1 MALLAALHKGA
12 ALLAALQ
19 EDLGHA
25 FRKGKPFP
33 ASGPS
38 APAGRGRRAEKAAC
52 DFADACDGDREYI
65 RLWHVTRVPQSF
77 LSTVTEGIE
86 TFK

>member
-12 ALLAALQ
+12 ALLAALR

-52 DFADACDGDREYI
+52 DFADA
-65 RLWHVTRVPQSF
+65 RLLVRGGSGVFVLFSCF
-77 LSTVTEGIE
+77 
-86 TFK
+86 